1 MSIMRKCFTPAVLEG
16 IAQIL
21 GDTNSG
27 LTGSE
32 IGHFLNQSQITDTDP
47 TLTKWK
53 RLYNAFANYQN
64 QKQCSNAILI
74 FIQHALAPVKYVNN
88 QAEFE
93 EKRRLINQQLNFIGY
108 QYNENG
114 KFSEVK
120 QVTTISEAQQR
131 ADNLKSKLENRNT
144 HREIYKYCNAEL
156 LLNNYFHSVF
166 EANKGLF
173 QRIRELSLQT
183 DDGNKL
189 VELVFSSNPILII
202 NKYQSNSEKNEHSGF
217 CNILKG
223 LCGMFRN
230 PSAHEPKIDWNI
242 SEQDALE
249 ILGMISYCH
258 RRLDDAQKIK
268 N

>member
-1 MSIMRKCFTPAVLEG
+1 MSNKRKCFTPAVLEG

-32 IGHFLNQSQITDTDP
+32 IGRFLSQSQIADVDSSN
-47 TLTKWK
+47 TKWK
-53 RLYNAFANYQN
+53 RLFTAFAEFQN
-64 QKQCSNAILI
+64 RNQCSNNILA
-74 FIQHALAPVKYVNN
+74 FIKHALEPARYLKN

-114 KFSEVK
+114 KFTEVK

-156 LLNNYFHSVF
+156 LDNNYFHSVF

-173 QRIRELSLQT
+173 QRIREVSLQT
-183 DDGNKL
+183 EDGNKL
-189 VELVFSSNPILII
+189 IELVFSSNPILII
-202 NKYQSNSEKNEHSGF
+202 NKYQSNSERNEHFGF

-230 PSAHEPKIDWNI
+230 PVAHEPKIDWNI

-258 RRLDDAQKIK
+258 RRLDNAQKIR